1 MKEKG
6 KNASSYSSSAAKTQT
21 NRKVILFL
29 LGFMGFW
36 VMGDNYAA
44 APLLVN
50 IAADFGLDIG
60 TAALTVPAYMIP
72 FGLFTFVFGPLGDR
86 YGKEK
91 IINFAAFG
99 TAIFSSLG
107 AVAFNIQ
114 SLAAIRAINGIFASA
129 ILPVTISLIGDLFS
143 QPKSRLNA
151 IGTVMGV
158 YFLGAA
164 AATAIGGGLSYLG
177 SWRLVYLIYGL
188 AELIIALAM
197 IKYFAFSG
205 GDSSAPGI
213 FQAYSGVLQKTNLI
227 KTVKIIFLGGFAVFG
242 SFTYLGDFLA
252 EQTGFNILIV
262 GFILTLFGLA
272 AYTGGRFVGNLRQKF
287 GRKVLI
293 AAGIIGFIVWSPMG
307 FWPGLAYVFVA
318 LPVFGTVFVI
328 LQSSIVGSAQQQ
340 LPEQRGLVMSLAS
353 FNMFLGGGSGVF
365 VNRILLNTWGYHIV
379 FLVSG
384 LTFMT
389 AGYLAYKLNIYS
401 LASHD

>member
-1 MKEKG
+1 MKEKSIDAS
-6 KNASSYSSSAAKTQT
+6 KNSLAAEKAQT
-21 NRKVILFL
+21 NRKAILFL

-72 FGLFTFVFGPLGDR
+72 FGLFTFIFGPLGDK

-91 IINFAAFG
+91 IISLAAFG

-107 AVAFNIQ
+107 AVAFNIE
-114 SLAAIRAINGIFASA
+114 SLAVIRALNGIFAAA
-129 ILPVTISLIGDLFS
+129 ILPVTISLIGSLFTET
-143 QPKSRLNA
+143 KSRLNA
-151 IGTVMGV
+151 IGSVMGV

-188 AELIIALAM
+188 AELFIAIAM
-197 IKYFAFSG
+197 IKYFAFAG
-205 GDSSAPGI
+205 GNPGAPGV
-213 FQAYSGVLQKTNLI
+213 FKAYSGILGKTSLV
-227 KTVKIIFLGGFAVFG
+227 KTVMLMFLGGFGVFG

-252 EQTGFNILIV
+252 EQTGYNILIV

-272 AYTGGRFVGNLRQKF
+272 AYFGGRVVGNLKQKF
-287 GRKVLI
+287 GRILLMIV
-293 AAGIIGFIVWSPMG
+293 GILGFIAWSPMG
-307 FWPGLAYVFVA
+307 FWPGLTYVFIA
-318 LPVFGTVFVI
+318 LPVFGMAFVT

-340 LPEQRGLVMSLAS
+340 LPGQRGMVMSLAS
-353 FNMFLGGGSGVF
+353 FNMFFGGGIGVF

-379 FLVSG
+379 FLVAG
-384 LTFMT
+384 LAFMT
-389 AGYLAYKLNIYS
+389 AGLLAYKINVYS
-401 LASHD
+401 LASNN